1 MPFSRLSLLASALVS
16 AVLLFPGVAAQ
27 AAPVSHAASCASE
40 PAASRTACVREMG
53 AAAQAARAGQLT
65 SASASVY
72 ELTALARCSVFKN
85 PQDKSDCIKRMGPK
99 ATLSGSVDGGGIL
112 REQVDTYTVT
122 R

>member
-1 MPFSRLSLLASALVS
+1 
-16 AVLLFPGVAAQ
+16 
-27 AAPVSHAASCASE
+27 
-40 PAASRTACVREMG
+40 MG
-53 AAAQAARAGQLT
+53 AAAQAARSGELT

-72 ELTALARCSVFKN
+72 ELNALARCSVFKN